1 MEDTFSN
8 DQLLELAEL
17 LAPILT
23 PLISQR
29 LLKIPTFWG
38 KPSRVSYSKSVNL
51 VNTFFNLSSG
61 RVIIGDDTFFGNH
74 VSILTGTHDITQKDQ
89 DRKIVSE
96 DVGDVIIGKGVWIA
110 SHVVIIGPCTI
121 GDYAVIGAG
130 SVVLPGIY
138 EEGCLYAGSPA
149 TYKKHIKFAD
159 LKNESDLL

>member
-1 MEDTFSN
+1 MEDIFSN
-8 DQLLELAEL
+8 DELNRLAEL
-17 LAPILT
+17 LT

-29 LLKIPTFWG
+29 LLKTPTFWG
-38 KPSRVSYSKSVNL
+38 PADRVSYSKSVKL

-61 RVIIGDDTFFGNH
+61 KVVIGDNTFFGNH

-89 DRKIVSE
+89 NRKIVPK
-96 DVGDVIIGKGVWIA
+96 DGGDVIIGKGVWIA
-110 SHVVIIGPCTI
+110 SHAVIIGPCTI

-149 TYKKHIKFAD
+149 TYKKHINFAEP
-159 LKNESDLL
+159 KNESDLL